1 MWRAFRAMFFSLF
14 SGLTVMFNRH
24 QLLMAGLIVLL
35 LGAQFR
41 LVQTYVFADTASP
54 YIEPLLTL
62 QDEST
67 SQPQQ
72 ALPLARQYVLHIPDW
87 MGWLLLS
94 IGGALVLHS
103 LSIPKIRTLDSHA
116 HGEDR

>member
-1 MWRAFRAMFFSLF
+1 
-14 SGLTVMFNRH
+14 
-24 QLLMAGLIVLL
+24 MAGLMVLL

-41 LVQTYVFADTASP
+41 LVETYVFADTASP

-72 ALPLARQYVLHIPDW
+72 ALPLARQYVLHVPDW

-103 LSIPKIRTLDSHA
+103 LSIPGIRSLDSHA
-116 HGEDR
+116 RGEDR